1 VNLSGLRTRLD
12 HLAGRVPQ
20 PLPEAGTTT
29 EAVDLA
35 LAAGLVLVNLERWA
49 AQRPGFEPMTEPT
62 VWHQPDAADVHMAQ
76 NCRQLAPFLG
86 EAHLVHAPGVVEAR
100 LGALYA
106 MYETSGEHDEGVD
119 AALAD
124 VRDQL
129 PALEATGAN
138 APEWCAKFLTEI
150 ARNPAVQATEQ

>member
-1 VNLSGLRTRLD
+1 VNLSGLRTRLA
-12 HLAGRVPQ
+12 HLAGRVLQ
-20 PLPEAGTTT
+20 PLPKATSTDAIT
-29 EAVDLA
+29 LS
-35 LAAGLVLVNLERWA
+35 LAAGLVLHRLELWA
-49 AQRPGFEPMTEPT
+49 STRPGYEVLPAPT
-62 VWHQPDAADVHMAQ
+62 VPHTPDESDKALAK
-76 NCRQLAPFLG
+76 NCPQLAAALAEPC
-86 EAHLVHAPGVVEAR
+86 LVHAPGVLDAR
-100 LGALYA
+100 LSALFSQYQA
-106 MYETSGEHDEGVD
+106 AGIPDEGVD

>member
-1 VNLSGLRTRLD
+1 VNLSGLRTRLA
-12 HLAGRVPQ
+12 HLAGAVPQ
-20 PLPEAGTTT
+20 PLPTAWSSEPM
-29 EAVDLA
+29 ELS
-35 LAAGLVLVNLERWA
+35 LAAGLVLHRLELWA
-49 AQRPGFEPMTEPT
+49 STRPGYEVPPAPT
-62 VWHQPDAADVHMAQ
+62 VLHTPDEGDRALAK
-76 NCRQLAPFLG
+76 NCPQLAAALAEPC
-86 EAHLVHAPGVVEAR
+86 LVHAPGVLDTRLSALFSQYEA
-100 LGALYA
+100 
-106 MYETSGEHDEGVD
+106 SGQHDENVD